1 MLMIRGH
8 NGFSNANRDS
18 FCHDGLESNQIP
30 VLCELPLVKDS
41 TD

>member
-8 NGFSNANRDS
+8 NGSSNANRNL
-18 FCHDGLESNQIP
+18 FCNDGLESNQIP
-30 VLCELPLVKDS
+30 VFCEMPRVKDS